1 MSKFQLWSRDEYG
14 QGSILMTSED
24 IDEVVKKAKQEVT
37 NLNVNNALTATDREN
52 NWEAYFIDIKNTNT
66 KCKKKY
72 VYGATDVHTKDRVYV
87 ISKNGDVEDSVIG
100 DIPKKTSVNI
110 YLGNI
115 STDRKV
121 EKDWLGSDL
130 RVRPVTSV
138 DSPDLRDKISL
149 FVKKV

>member
-24 IDEVVKKAKQEVT
+24 IDEVVKRAKQEVT
-37 NLNVNNALTATDREN
+37 NLNVQNALTATDREN
-52 NWEAYFIDIKNTNT
+52 NWEAYFVDIKNSAKNST
-66 KCKKKY
+66 KIY

-87 ISKNGDVEDSVIG
+87 ISKNGDIENSVIK
-100 DIPKKTSVNI
+100 DISKKASVNI

-115 STDRKV
+115 SPDRKV

-130 RVRPVTSV
+130 RVRPINNV
-138 DSPDLRDKISL
+138 DHPDLQGKIS
-149 FVKKV
+149 FFIKKI